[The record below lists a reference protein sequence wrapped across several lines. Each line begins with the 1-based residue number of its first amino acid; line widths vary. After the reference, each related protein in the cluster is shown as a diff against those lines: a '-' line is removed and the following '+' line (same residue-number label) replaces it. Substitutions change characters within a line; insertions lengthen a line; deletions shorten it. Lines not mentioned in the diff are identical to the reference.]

1 MGKEGRKGG
10 LTDVSCHL
18 QITRHHGT
26 LPYASREGRIGTRPY
41 QKSDQTRT
49 RILVL
54 CQEEVIS
61 LQSSAQVEALQS
73 DSSVQDGGTRKKIG

>member
-1 MGKEGRKGG
+1 MGG
-10 LTDVSCHL
+10 LSDISCRYPG
-18 QITRHHGT
+18 IKGFY
-26 LPYASREGRIGTRPY
+26 PEPPREGKTGIRPY
-41 QKSDQTRT
+41 QKPEQHRT
-49 RILVL
+49 RIQVL